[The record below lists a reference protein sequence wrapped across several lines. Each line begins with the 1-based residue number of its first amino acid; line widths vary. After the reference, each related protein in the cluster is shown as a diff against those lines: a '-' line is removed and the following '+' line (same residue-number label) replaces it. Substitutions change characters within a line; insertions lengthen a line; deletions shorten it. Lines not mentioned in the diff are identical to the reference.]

1 MLYRPLEVKALDSQE
16 LGTLTNL
23 GNRAEGKRA
32 RAREVHTEMD
42 KRTEKV
48 LMGIS

>member
-1 MLYRPLEVKALDSQE
+1 MLCRPLEVKALDRQE

-23 GNRAEGKRA
+23 GNRAGGKRA
-32 RAREVHTEMD
+32 RAREVQTEVG